1 MRIIRTYIKQTLC
14 NGKNFSI
21 AKSPLVLEVNY
32 KNLFSILVIGF
43 IVLLLPATSFSQN
56 DTTGTAAKTDS
67 IIQYLTP
74 LEYAF
79 MMHEETKFML
89 RFPAVGVGAEVQV
102 LPYFTIMAQSQFLEV
117 YSNYNYRE
125 FDYGINFMSEARW
138 YYGSKK
144 KGVQNMSGNYLSLG
158 YGYQNDFNSNYANRY
173 YTRWGVQRRFLG
185 SGLIDLGV
193 NIGYAEDKGRSLL
206 GNKSVFIQTTG
217 TIGLGIVFNN
227 EKALDKDR
235 LCPAIK
241 CYEGETF
248 MLKFNTLNLLEY
260 NIFDP
265 SRRSVIFLKP
275 QVGVE
280 QKLFNSPFS
289 IGANLKLDMVNVFR
303 HFNEVFKSPL
313 FELAGRV
320 NARYYYNLKNRIISG
335 KSGNGFS
342 ANYVSGG
349 VYRIYNSWNLDRPLN
364 SERQLYLYNE
374 ALTLTTG
381 VQRTFSKHLYF
392 DVELG
397 LAYGTRGEGIHKT
410 ALFGDMQVGI
420 KF

>member
-1 MRIIRTYIKQTLC
+1 MNKF
-14 NGKNFSI
+14 NFCRRLI
-21 AKSPLVLEVNY
+21 LNAAKTGFDFSSGFYRVFQL
-32 KNLFSILVIGF
+32 KKCLF
-43 IVLLLPATSFSQN
+43 LLLIVAFVSTFLPFKSFAQN
-56 DTTGTAAKTDS
+56 DTNSTAAKTDS

-89 RFPAVGVGAEVQV
+89 RFPAVGMGAEVQV

-117 YSNYNYRE
+117 FSNYNYRE

-158 YGYQNDFNSNYANRY
+158 YGYQNDFNSNYVNRY

-193 NIGYAEDKGRSLL
+193 NIGYAKYKKRFLLL
-206 GNKSVFIQTTG
+206 GNESVFIQTTG

-227 EKALDKDR
+227 EIALDKDR
-235 LCPAIK
+235 LCPAVK
-241 CYEGETF
+241 CYEREAFILTI
-248 MLKFNTLNLLEY
+248 NTLDFLEY
-260 NIFDP
+260 NIYDLTK
-265 SRRSVIFLKP
+265 RSILLLRP
-275 QVGVE
+275 QIGVE

-289 IGANLKLDMVNVFR
+289 IGANVKLDMLASFR
-303 HFNEVFKSPL
+303 NITESTFKPHL
-313 FELAGRV
+313 ELGGRLK
-320 NARYYYNLKNRIISG
+320 ARYYYNLKNRIRTG
-335 KSGNGFS
+335 KSGNGLS

-349 VYRIYNSWNLDRPLN
+349 IYQFYNTTVDQPL
-364 SERQLYLYNE
+364 SFYNE

-381 VQRTFSKHLYF
+381 VQRTFSNHLYF
-392 DVELG
+392 DIELG
-397 LAYGTRGEGIHKT
+397 LAYGTRGEGIHNT

>member
-1 MRIIRTYIKQTLC
+1 MNKF
-14 NGKNFSI
+14 NFCRRLI
-21 AKSPLVLEVNY
+21 LNAAKTGFDFSSGFYRVFQL
-32 KNLFSILVIGF
+32 KKCLF
-43 IVLLLPATSFSQN
+43 LLLIVAFVSTFLPFKSFAQN
-56 DTTGTAAKTDS
+56 DTTATAAKTDS

-158 YGYQNDFNSNYANRY
+158 YGYQNDFNSNSSNRY

-193 NIGYAEDKGRSLL
+193 NIGYSDDGRWIF
-206 GNKSVFIQTTG
+206 GDKSVFIQTTG

-227 EKALDKDR
+227 EKVLDKDR
-235 LCPAIK
+235 LCPALK

-260 NIFDP
+260 NIYDP
-265 SRRSVIFLKP
+265 RRVNVLILKP

-289 IGANLKLDMVNVFR
+289 IGVNLKLETIEIFR
-303 HFNEVFKSPL
+303 NINEAFKNPL

-320 NARYYYNLKNRIISG
+320 NARYYYNLKNRIIAG

-349 VYRIYNSWNLDRPLN
+349 VYRTYNSWNLDRKP
-364 SERQLYLYNE
+364 YFYNE

-381 VQRTFSKHLYF
+381 VQRTFSNHLYF

-397 LAYGTRGEGIHKT
+397 LAYGTRGEGIHNT
-410 ALFGDMQVGI
+410 SLFGDMQVGI

>member
-1 MRIIRTYIKQTLC
+1 
-14 NGKNFSI
+14 
-21 AKSPLVLEVNY
+21 
-32 KNLFSILVIGF
+32 
-43 IVLLLPATSFSQN
+43 
-56 DTTGTAAKTDS
+56 
-67 IIQYLTP
+67 
-74 LEYAF
+74 
-79 MMHEETKFML
+79 ML

-144 KGVQNMSGNYLSLG
+144 KGVQNMPGNYLSLG
-158 YGYQNDFNSNYANRY
+158 YGYQNDFNSNSSNRY

-193 NIGYAEDKGRSLL
+193 NIGYSDDGRWIF
-206 GNKSVFIQTTG
+206 GDKSVFIQTTG

-227 EKALDKDR
+227 EKVLDKDR
-235 LCPAIK
+235 LCPALK

-260 NIFDP
+260 NIYDP
-265 SRRSVIFLKP
+265 RRVNVLILKP

-289 IGANLKLDMVNVFR
+289 IGVNLKLETIEIFR
-303 HFNEVFKSPL
+303 NINEAFKNPL

-320 NARYYYNLKNRIISG
+320 NARIL
-335 KSGNGFS
+335 
-342 ANYVSGG
+342 
-349 VYRIYNSWNLDRPLN
+349 L
-364 SERQLYLYNE
+364 
-374 ALTLTTG
+374 
-381 VQRTFSKHLYF
+381 
-392 DVELG
+392 
-397 LAYGTRGEGIHKT
+397 
-410 ALFGDMQVGI
+410 
-420 KF
+420 